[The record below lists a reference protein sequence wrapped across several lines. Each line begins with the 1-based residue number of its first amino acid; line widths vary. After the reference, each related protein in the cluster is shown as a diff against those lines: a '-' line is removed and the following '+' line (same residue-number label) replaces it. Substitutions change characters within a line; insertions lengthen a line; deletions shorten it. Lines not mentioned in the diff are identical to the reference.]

1 MHWDYHR
8 QEAKLTVTRVT
19 FICSK
24 TDDISLMEAQESL
37 DLNDQM
43 GPRWDEV
50 DALTQKQ
57 KVLGQELDALQDSK
71 EIYSEVMND
80 ADEQVDVWETLEE
93 GLKAGETVF
102 APLGKSPNRKRKGSD
117 SSRPRKRQRR
127 SSASD
132 QESIGD
138 DDHQDEDA
146 ADKDSEEEESAEEA
160 RGEPLDEEQVAA
172 KIADLKSTKKESRR
186 QKTELENKIKIMRA
200 EINEA
205 EKAAKK
211 IQADMAALCIAG
223 RNQYSKGAIQQD
235 YAAGIKELD
244 QDLAAEEDE
253 ENFNPDDEAR
263 DYDEVASNLPV
274 FCVSSRGYQKLQGR
288 LRKDPTV
295 PGFKTI
301 EETEIPQLQ
310 AHCQKLTEAGRI
322 ENCKRFMNNLSQLL
336 NSLTLWASSDGTG
349 ANMTPEQRAREARF
363 LEGGF
368 KKLESVSPGDLHL
381 Q

>member
-1 MHWDYHR
+1 V
-8 QEAKLTVTRVT
+8 LTVIRVT

-43 GPRWDEV
+43 GPSWDEV
-50 DALTQKQ
+50 DALTKKQ
-57 KVLGQELDALQDSK
+57 KTLSKELDALKDSK
-71 EIYSEVMND
+71 AVYSEVMDD
-80 ADEQVDVWETLEE
+80 ADEQIDVWEGIKADLE
-93 GLKAGETVF
+93 AGKTVF
-102 APLGKSPNRKRKGSD
+102 APPAESPNKKRKRSESLK
-117 SSRPRKRQRR
+117 PRKKQRQ
-127 SSASD
+127 SKASD
-132 QESIGD
+132 EEDIDEDYQD
-138 DDHQDEDA
+138 DDTMDE
-146 ADKDSEEEESAEEA
+146 DSEEVAPAEHP
-160 RGEPLDEEQVAA
+160 RGEPLNEEQVAT
-172 KIADLKSTKKESRR
+172 KLADLRSTKKESRR
-186 QKTELENKIKIMRA
+186 QRTELENKIKTTRA
-200 EINEA
+200 EISEA
-205 EKAAKK
+205 EKTGKK

-244 QDLAAEEDE
+244 QELAAEEDE
-253 ENFNPDDEAR
+253 ENFNPDNEVR
-263 DYDEVASNLPV
+263 DYDEVAHNLPV

-310 AHCQKLTEAGRI
+310 AHCQKLTEAGRT
-322 ENCKRFMNNLSQLL
+322 ESCKRFLNNISQLL
-336 NSLTLWASSDGTG
+336 NSLSLWASSDGTG
-349 ANMTPEQRAREARF
+349 ANMTPEERAREAKF

-368 KKLESVSPGDLHL
+368 KKLESVSLGDLRL

>member
-1 MHWDYHR
+1 M
-8 QEAKLTVTRVT
+8 TRVT

-24 TDDISLMEAQESL
+24 TDDISLIEAQESL

-50 DALTQKQ
+50 DALTKKQ
-57 KVLGQELDALQDSK
+57 NALSKELDALKDSK
-71 EIYSEVMND
+71 AVYSEVIND
-80 ADEQVDVWETLEE
+80 ADEQIEVWE
-93 GLKAGETVF
+93 GLKDDLEVGKTVF
-102 APLGKSPNRKRKGSD
+102 APLIKSSNKKRKRSD
-117 SSRPRKRQRR
+117 SVKPRKKQRR
-127 SSASD
+127 SNASD
-132 QESIGD
+132 EEDVD
-138 DDHQDEDA
+138 DDDYQDEDTI
-146 ADKDSEEEESAEEA
+146 DRDSEEEESTEGS
-160 RGEPLDEEQVAA
+160 RSEPLNEEQVAT
-172 KIADLKSTKKESRR
+172 KIADLRSTKKESRR
-186 QKTELENKIKIMRA
+186 QRTDLEGKIKNLRA
-200 EINEA
+200 AISEA
-205 EKAAKK
+205 EETAKK

-244 QDLAAEEDE
+244 QELAAEEDE
-253 ENFNPDDEAR
+253 ENFNPDNEAR
-263 DYDEVASNLPV
+263 DYEEVAQNLPV

-310 AHCQKLTEAGRI
+310 AHCQRLTEAGRT
-322 ENCKRFMNNLSQLL
+322 ENCKRFLNNLSQLL
-336 NSLTLWASSDGTG
+336 NSLSLWASSDGKGT
-349 ANMTPEQRAREARF
+349 NMTPEQRAREAKF

-368 KKLESVSPGDLHL
+368 KKLESVSPGDLRL